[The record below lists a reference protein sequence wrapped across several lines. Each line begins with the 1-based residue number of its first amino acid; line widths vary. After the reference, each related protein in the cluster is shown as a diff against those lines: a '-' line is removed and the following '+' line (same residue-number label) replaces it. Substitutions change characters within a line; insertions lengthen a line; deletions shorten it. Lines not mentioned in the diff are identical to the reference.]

1 MSGGPAADLRP
12 QPSPNDTNR
21 FYWDAAREHRLVL
34 QKCRSCGLFQYPPD
48 VACVHCQSQDAVPT
62 QVSGRGTVYSYA
74 TVDRLFHVGFTDH
87 LPYVV
92 VLVELEEQPG
102 LLMLTNLI
110 DAGPDGAQVGM
121 AVEVAFDDRGD
132 VTIPQFRPAR
142 SAS

>member
-1 MSGGPAADLRP
+1 
-12 QPSPNDTNR
+12 
-21 FYWDAAREHRLVL
+21 
-34 QKCRSCGLFQYPPD
+34 CGLYQYPPD
-48 VACVHCQSQDAVPT
+48 VACVHCQSHDAVPT
-62 QVSGRGTVYSYA
+62 QVSGRGPVYSYA